1 MVITVDIG
9 ATKTVMAQAGEA
21 NGAVSLDAI
30 ARFEG
35 RRYRTFESVVEEYLR
50 GTRAADI
57 SGLYIGAA
65 GVVADNRCEITY
77 LDWTF
82 DGAALRDRIGIGT
95 VPVMNDLEAAGHGLD
110 FIPATAFRSINAG
123 KTTPR
128 GTRVLI
134 SPGTGLGMSIVA
146 DCGGRFVPLP
156 SEGGHAGF
164 APFDGRTR
172 RLWDFARRTC
182 PRVRLEDFLS
192 GSGFGLL
199 YRFLASESG
208 VEIPEDISA
217 ALSDDPGPAV
227 TVLAD
232 EKRDSLAIA
241 TVALFLD
248 ILADA
253 AGDLA
258 LTGMSFGGVFIG
270 GGIVPR
276 IAGHIHNDRFM
287 AVFSDKG
294 VHRPRLQ
301 AMPVAVVM
309 DPLLPLYG
317 AAGYG
322 LISKKAPGE
331 F

>member
-1 MVITVDIG
+1 MVITVDVG

-30 ARFEG
+30 TRFEG

-77 LDWTF
+77 LDWTI
-82 DGAALRDRIGIGT
+82 DGAALRERFGIDN
-95 VPVMNDLEAAGHGLD
+95 VAVMNDLEAAGHGLD
-110 FIPATAFRSINAG
+110 FIPATAFRVVNPGDPVS
-123 KTTPR
+123 K
-128 GTRVLI
+128 GTKVLI
-134 SPGTGLGMSIVA
+134 SPGTGLGMSVIAKV
-146 DCGGRFVPLP
+146 GSRSIPIP

-182 PRVRLEDFLS
+182 PRVRIEDFLS

-232 EKRDSLAIA
+232 EKRDSLATATIA
-241 TVALFLD
+241 FFLD

-258 LTGMSFGGVFIG
+258 LTGMSLGGVFIG

-294 VHRPRLQ
+294 VHRQRLQ

-322 LISKKAPGE
+322 LLSTKAAGE